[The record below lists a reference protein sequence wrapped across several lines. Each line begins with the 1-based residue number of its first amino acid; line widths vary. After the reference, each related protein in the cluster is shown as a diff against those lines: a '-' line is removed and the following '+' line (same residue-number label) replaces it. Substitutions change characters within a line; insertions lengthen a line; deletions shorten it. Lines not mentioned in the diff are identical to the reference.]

1 MKLFSSNVPVI
12 IQMEAVECGAAS
24 LAMVLAYYGR
34 WISLEESR
42 LACGVSRDGSSA
54 FDILEAGK
62 NYGLEAKGIRVGMDY
77 LDNANAPL
85 ILHWGFAHYVV
96 FCGKVGPIYVINDPA
111 RGKCFLR
118 RSEVAKQ
125 FTGICLK
132 MRPSEKFRKGGVAP
146 SMSSYIRQHL
156 HGAVSALLFTMLT
169 SMLLAVVSL
178 SLPIFSQTFVDGIM
192 TLTNPEWAYPFLYTI
207 AFVALYQFVV
217 NCIAEGYGMR
227 QRARLT
233 VEGSSKFVWHILRL
247 PMRFFSMRMTGDII
261 RRITEAGEIPVLLVG
276 KLAPVASNLLL
287 VVIYLYFMIRYSL
300 PLTGVV
306 LLASILIFLTTLG
319 LMQVQKNLSRQ
330 SESSMGKLYG
340 IVMSSIESIE
350 TVKAAGAEDGFFH
363 RWARVFTEAK
373 NAEIK
378 QQNIMAY
385 GNTVPTFL
393 TQLSGNL
400 VFIFGCKFI
409 LDGNLTIGM
418 LMAFQGFMNTFAA
431 PLTQIIATTITL
443 SSMQVKMER
452 VDDIY
457 RSEPDVQAITEDDRD
472 RCDGK
477 LAGEVELRN
486 VSFGY
491 SVLGEPLIK
500 DFSMHIKP
508 GRSVAFVGAS
518 GCGKSTLANLVSGL
532 YEPWEGEILYDG
544 KPIQEINR
552 ATFTSSVS
560 VIDQDSSFFEG
571 TISDNVKLWDKS
583 LEDFAMIMACR
594 DADIHDD
601 ISLRPKSYES
611 VIGEGG
617 KNFSGGQRQRL
628 NIASAL
634 VKEPIIMIMD
644 EATSALDAATEAK
657 VMQNIRMQGITLII
671 IAHRLSTIRDCDEI
685 IVMDKGRVVE
695 RGTHDELMANRN
707 KYYELVADA

>member
-1 MKLFSSNVPVI
+1 
-12 IQMEAVECGAAS
+12 MEAVECGAAS
-24 LAMVLAYYGR
+24 LAMVLASYGR
-34 WISLEESR
+34 WISLEEAR

-54 FDILEAGK
+54 FDIMEAGK
-62 NYGLEAKGIRVGMDY
+62 SYGLEAKGLRVDMQY
-77 LDNANAPL
+77 LNNANAPL

-96 FCGKVGPIYVINDPA
+96 FCGRTGPLYVINDPA
-111 RGKCFLR
+111 KGRCYLTR
-118 RSEVAKQ
+118 REVAKQ
-125 FTGICLK
+125 FTGICLR
-132 MRPSEKFRKGGVAP
+132 MRPTDRFKMGGEAP
-146 SMSSYIRQHL
+146 SMSGYILKHL
-156 HGAVSALLFTMLT
+156 HGAVSALLFTMMT
-169 SMLLAVVSL
+169 SLLLAAVSL
-178 SLPIFSQTFVDGIM
+178 TLPIFSQSFVDGIM
-192 TLTNPEWAYPFLYTI
+192 TQTNPEWTYPFLYTI
-207 AFVALYQFVV
+207 GFVTLYQFIV
-217 NCIAEGYGMR
+217 NCIAEWYGMR
-227 QRARLT
+227 HRAKLT

-276 KLAPVASNLLL
+276 KLAPVVSNMLLL
-287 VVIYLYFMIRYSL
+287 VFYLYFMIRYSL

-306 LLASILIFLTTLG
+306 FLSFLLIFGTTIG
-319 LMQVQKNLSRQ
+319 LMQIQKNLSRQ

-350 TVKAAGAEDGFFH
+350 TVKAAGAEEGFFH

-385 GNTVPTFL
+385 GSTVPTFL
-393 TQLSGNL
+393 TQLAGNL
-400 VFIFGCKFI
+400 VFILGCKFI
-409 LDGNLTIGM
+409 LDGELTIGM

-431 PLTQIIATTITL
+431 PLTQIIITSITL

-452 VDDIY
+452 VDDIF
-457 RSEPDVQAITEDDRD
+457 RSQPDVVAITEDDRE
-472 RCDGK
+472 RGGGK
-477 LAGEVELRN
+477 LNGEVELRN

-491 SVLGEPLIK
+491 NILEEPLIK

-508 GRSVAFVGAS
+508 GHSVAFVGAS

-544 KPIQEINR
+544 KSIKEINR

-560 VIDQDSSFFEG
+560 VIDQDSAFFEG
-571 TISDNVKLWDKS
+571 TISDNIKLWDKS
-583 LEDFAMIMACR
+583 IEDFAMILACR
-594 DADIHDD
+594 DAEIHDD

-611 VIGEGG
+611 MVGEGG
-617 KNFSGGQRQRL
+617 KNFSGGQRQRM
-628 NIASAL
+628 NIASAM
-634 VKEPIIMIMD
+634 VKEPIILIMD

-657 VMQNIRMQGITLII
+657 VMENIRNEGITLII

-685 IVMDKGRVVE
+685 IVMDKGKVVE
-695 RGTHDELMANRN
+695 RGTHDELMANQN

>member
-1 MKLFSSNVPVI
+1 
-12 IQMEAVECGAAS
+12 MEAVECGAAS
-24 LAMVLAYYGR
+24 LAMVLAYFGR
-34 WISLEESR
+34 WISLEEAR

-62 NYGLEAKGIRVGMDY
+62 NYGLEAKGLRVDMDY
-77 LDNANAPL
+77 LDNVHAPL

-96 FCGKVGPIYVINDPA
+96 FCGRTGPLYVINDPA
-111 RGKCFLR
+111 SGKCFLTR
-118 RSEVAKQ
+118 KEVAKQ
-125 FTGICLK
+125 FTGICLT
-132 MRPSEKFRKGGVAP
+132 MRPGENFKKGGEAP
-146 SMSSYIRQHL
+146 SMSGYVRQHL
-156 HGAVSALLFTMLT
+156 HGAISALLFTMVTTL
-169 SMLLAVVSL
+169 LLAVVSL

-207 AFVALYQFVV
+207 AFVALYQFIV

-233 VEGSSKFVWHILRL
+233 IEGSTKFVWHILRL

-261 RRITEAGEIPVLLVG
+261 RRINEAGEIPVMLVG
-276 KLAPVASNLLL
+276 KLAPVVSNLLL
-287 VVIYLYFMIRYSL
+287 LVFYLYFMIRYSL
-300 PLTGVV
+300 PLTGIVILAFLLV
-306 LLASILIFLTTLG
+306 LLTTTG

-330 SESSMGKLYG
+330 SESSLGKLYG

-373 NAEIK
+373 NTEIK

-393 TQLSGNL
+393 TQLAGNL
-400 VFIFGCKFI
+400 VFIMGCKFI
-409 LDGNLTIGM
+409 LDGDLTIGM
-418 LMAFQGFMNTFAA
+418 LMAFQGFMNTFAT
-431 PLTQIIATTITL
+431 PLTQIIQTSITM

-457 RSEPDVQAITEDDRD
+457 LSKPDVLAITEDDRD

-491 SVLGEPLIK
+491 NVLEEPLIK

-508 GRSVAFVGAS
+508 GHSVAFVGAS

-532 YEPWEGEILYDG
+532 YEPWDGEILYDG
-544 KPIQEINR
+544 KPIKEINR

-571 TISDNVKLWDKS
+571 SVSDNIKLWDS
-583 LEDFAMIMACR
+583 SIEDFVMILACR
-594 DADIHDD
+594 DAEIHDD
-601 ISLRPKSYES
+601 ISVRPKSYES
-611 VIGEGG
+611 MVGEGG
-617 KNFSGGQRQRL
+617 KNFSGGQRQRM
-628 NIASAL
+628 NIASAM
-634 VKEPIIMIMD
+634 VKEPIILIMD

-685 IVMDKGRVVE
+685 IVMDQGKVVE
-695 RGTHDELMANRN
+695 RGTHDELMANHN
-707 KYYELVADA
+707 KYYELVADV

>member
-1 MKLFSSNVPVI
+1 
-12 IQMEAVECGAAS
+12 MESVECGAAS

-34 WISLEESR
+34 WISLEEAR

-62 NYGLEAKGIRVGMDY
+62 NYGLETKGLRVDMDY
-77 LDNANAPL
+77 LNNANAPL

-96 FCGKVGPIYVINDPA
+96 FCGKIGGFYVINDPA
-111 RGKCFLR
+111 QGKCFLSR
-118 RSEVAKQ
+118 KEVARQ

-132 MRPSEKFRKGGVAP
+132 MCPSESFKKGGEAP
-146 SMSSYIRQHL
+146 SMTGYVRRHL
-156 HGAVSALLFTMLT
+156 HGAVSALLFTMMT
-169 SMLLAVVSL
+169 SLLLAAVSL
-178 SLPIFSQTFVDGIM
+178 TLPIFSQAFVDGIM
-192 TLTNPEWAYPFLYTI
+192 TQTNPEWTSPFLCTI
-207 AFVALYQFVV
+207 GFVTLYQFIV
-217 NCIAEGYGMR
+217 NCIAEWYDMR
-227 QRARLT
+227 QRAKLT
-233 VEGSSKFVWHILRL
+233 IEGSSKFVWHILRL
-247 PMRFFSMRMTGDII
+247 PMHFFSMRMTGDII

-276 KLAPVASNLLL
+276 KLAPVVSNLLL
-287 VVIYLYFMIRYSL
+287 MVFYLYFMIHYSL

-306 LLASILIFLTTLG
+306 FLSFVLIFGTTIG
-319 LMQVQKNLSRQ
+319 LMQIQKNLSRQ

-340 IVMSSIESIE
+340 IVMSTIENIE
-350 TVKAAGAEDGFFH
+350 TVKAAGAEEGFFH
-363 RWARVFTEAK
+363 RWARVFAEAK
-373 NAEIK
+373 NADIK

-393 TQLSGNL
+393 TQLAGNL
-400 VFIFGCKFI
+400 VFILGCKFI
-409 LDGNLTIGM
+409 LDGELTIGM

-431 PLTQIIATTITL
+431 PLAQIIMTSITL

-452 VDDIY
+452 VDDIFC
-457 RSEPDVQAITEDDRD
+457 SQPDVVAITEDNRE
-472 RCDGK
+472 RCGGK
-477 LAGEVELRN
+477 LDGEVELRN

-491 SVLGEPLIK
+491 NVLEEPLIK

-508 GRSVAFVGAS
+508 GHSVAFVGAS

-544 KPIQEINR
+544 KSIKDINR

-560 VIDQDSSFFEG
+560 VIDQDSAFFEG
-571 TISDNVKLWDKS
+571 TVSDNIKLWDKS
-583 LEDFAMIMACR
+583 VEDFAMILACR
-594 DADIHDD
+594 DAEIHDD

-611 VIGEGG
+611 MVGEGG
-617 KNFSGGQRQRL
+617 KNFSGGQRQRM

-634 VKEPIIMIMD
+634 VKEPVILIMD

-685 IVMDKGRVVE
+685 IVMDHGKVVE

-707 KYYELVADA
+707 RYYELVADA